1 MTCNLCDTAGLM
13 ADLYCQYE
21 RTPYF
26 DRHSGMTYEEYH
38 QAIEKSTCLYIGNLS
53 YFTTEAQIY
62 EFFSRCGEVSCHAA
76 TSNLLLTHVQ
86 VKRVIMGLDRFQK
99 TPCGFCFVE
108 YYTEEDT
115 ESSIRYL
122 NGLKLDDRPIRH
134 CPSASPYDVD
144 YLCRLDRDPG
154 FVEGRQ
160 GEKWRTGE
168 DGRSGEVGNQPCRQV
183 RDEYRLDFDLGR
195 GGFGRVC
202 QVAGAVDIEAAQS
215 ASRRSGGIYAPGGVS
230 SRNEELEKRF
240 KNRDL
245 TRDRNEDD
253 KSGGGAG

>member
-1 MTCNLCDTAGLM
+1 M

-62 EFFSRCGEVSCHAA
+62 EFFSRCGEV
-76 TSNLLLTHVQ
+76 
-86 VKRVIMGLDRFQK
+86 KRVIMGLDRFQK

-115 ESSIRYL
+115 EASIRYL
-122 NGLKLDDRPIRH
+122 NGLKLDDRPIR
-134 CPSASPYDVD
+134 
-144 YLCRLDRDPG
+144 LDRDPG

-160 GEKWRTGE
+160 Y
-168 DGRSGEVGNQPCRQV
+168 GRGKSGGQV

-215 ASRRSGGIYAPGGVS
+215 ASRRSGGIYASGGVS
-230 SRNEELEKRF
+230 SRNEELDKRF

-245 TRDRNEDD
+245 TRDRDEDD
-253 KSGGGAG
+253 KSGRKRNRESGDENDEEARARRRRGRGEDSDSD